1 MDKTVFP
8 DVGDRGDRHCHC
20 CWATQGQ
27 ETSGMA
33 LGLGGCR
40 AVAVDVAEGG
50 VVLLLLL
57 LMAMPMAVDDAA
69 GEVVDGGGEVVD
81 GGRGVD
87 GESQT

>member
-1 MDKTVFP
+1 M
-8 DVGDRGDRHCHC
+8 
-20 CWATQGQ
+20 TQGQ

-40 AVAVDVAEGG
+40 AVAVNITEGG

-57 LMAMPMAVDDAA
+57 LMVMPMAVDDAA

-81 GGRGVD
+81 GG
-87 GESQT
+87 

>member
-1 MDKTVFP
+1 
-8 DVGDRGDRHCHC
+8 
-20 CWATQGQ
+20 
-27 ETSGMA
+27 MA

-40 AVAVDVAEGG
+40 AVAIDVAEGG

-57 LMAMPMAVDDAA
+57 LMAVDDAV

-81 GGRGVD
+81 GGRGVN

>member
-1 MDKTVFP
+1 
-8 DVGDRGDRHCHC
+8 
-20 CWATQGQ
+20 
-27 ETSGMA
+27 MA

-50 VVLLLLL
+50 VALLLLL

-69 GEVVDGGGEVVD
+69 GEVVDGGGEVIDGGGEVVD

>member
-1 MDKTVFP
+1 
-8 DVGDRGDRHCHC
+8 
-20 CWATQGQ
+20 
-27 ETSGMA
+27 MA

-57 LMAMPMAVDDAA
+57 LMAVDDAV
-69 GEVVDGGGEVVD
+69 GEVVNGGGEVID

-87 GESQT
+87 RESQT

>member
-1 MDKTVFP
+1 MC
-8 DVGDRGDRHCHC
+8 RHRHCC
-20 CWATQGQ
+20 RATQGQ

-69 GEVVDGGGEVVD
+69 GEVIDGGGEVVD

>member
-1 MDKTVFP
+1 
-8 DVGDRGDRHCHC
+8 
-20 CWATQGQ
+20 
-27 ETSGMA
+27 MA

-81 GGRGVD
+81 GGGEVVDGGRGVD